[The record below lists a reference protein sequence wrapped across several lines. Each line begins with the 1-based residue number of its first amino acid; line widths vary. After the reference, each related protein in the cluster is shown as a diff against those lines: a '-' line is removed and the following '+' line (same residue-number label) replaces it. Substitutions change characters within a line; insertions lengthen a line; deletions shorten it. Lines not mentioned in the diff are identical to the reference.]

1 MNDSQNDSSWI
12 ISRQFRH
19 LVSFSFAIIS
29 TLSAHLW
36 SFLASVIIHHS
47 LTVSS
52 SWLSI
57 CALQIIPFV
66 NCWFSRIQTLKMFL
80 ILHFAYFRR
89 FFSAFF
95 ISFTSEFSATELAM
109 ATSVSLNTLCQGLNI
124 VFVTR
129 SLWGRRDDMPP
140 PADGR
145 QFDGGKNRGGSTS
158 VRGRVRSLLISAG
171 RWWLSCRQP
180 ACL

>member
-1 MNDSQNDSSWI
+1 MTASSSWI

-36 SFLASVIIHHS
+36 SFLASVIIHHC

-66 NCWFSRIQTLKMFL
+66 NCWFSRIQSLKMFL

-95 ISFTSEFSATELAM
+95 ISFTSEFSATELAI
-109 ATSVSLNTLCQGLNI
+109 ATSVSLNTLCQNQLSCVGLNI

-129 SLWGRRDDMPP
+129 SLWGRWDDMPP
-140 PADGR
+140 PADGSSMVAKIAADLR
-145 QFDGGKNRGGSTS
+145 PSEDGSAVS
-158 VRGRVRSLLISAG
+158 SSLLAG
-171 RWWLSCRQP
+171 GG
-180 ACL
+180 